1 MQLYGGIEAGGTK
14 FVCMVASDPE
24 NIVAE
29 TKFPTTTPEETIQ
42 RTNDFFR
49 PFIQRGELA
58 AIGLGSFGPVDLDP
72 KSSTYGFITG
82 TPKPNWSFTDLLG
95 GVKRGLKL
103 PIAYDTDVNAAA
115 LGELCWVPENKDID
129 PFIYITVGT
138 GIGTGVIANGKPV
151 RGLVHPEAGHM
162 AIPHDWQEDPFA
174 GGCPF
179 HGDCW
184 EGLANGPAMAQRWGR
199 PADTLPDDHPGWDL
213 EAKYIA
219 LAIVNQI
226 YAYSPQRV
234 VLGGGVAQHAGL
246 LQKVQLKTQQ
256 ILNNYVQSDM
266 ILNHIDRYIVS
277 PGLGNRSG
285 VLGAIAMAREF
296 SK

>member
-1 MQLYGGIEAGGTK
+1 MQFYGGIEAGGTK

-24 NIVAE
+24 NILAE
-29 TKFPTTTPEETIQ
+29 IKFPTTTPEETIK

-72 KSSTYGFITG
+72 KSPTYGFITG

-95 GVKRGLKL
+95 GVKRGSQV
-103 PIAYDTDVNAAA
+103 PVAYDTDVNAAA
-115 LGELCWVPENKDID
+115 LGELYWVPENKDLD

-151 RGLVHPEAGHM
+151 HGLVHPEAGHM
-162 AIPHDWQEDPFA
+162 AIPHDWHEDPFA
-174 GGCPF
+174 GGCPY

-184 EGLANGPAMAQRWGR
+184 EGLANGPAMAQRWGH
-199 PADTLPDDHPGWDL
+199 PADTLADDHPGWDL

-246 LQKVQLKTQQ
+246 LQKVQTKTQQ
-256 ILNNYVQSDM
+256 LLNGYVQSDM

-277 PGLGNRSG
+277 PGLGTKAG
-285 VLGAIAMAREF
+285 VLGAITLAREF
-296 SK
+296 IK

>member
-29 TKFPTTTPEETIQ
+29 IKFPTTTPEETIQ

-58 AIGLGSFGPVDLDP
+58 AIGLGSFGPVDLDQRSP
-72 KSSTYGFITG
+72 TYGFITG

-95 GVKRGLKL
+95 GVKRELQL

-115 LGELCWVPENKDID
+115 LGELYWVPENKDLD

-151 RGLVHPEAGHM
+151 HGLVHPEAGHM

-199 PADTLPDDHPGWDL
+199 PADTLADDHPGWDL

-226 YAYSPQRV
+226 YLYSPQRI
-234 VLGGGVAQHAGL
+234 VLGGGVSQHRGITA
-246 LQKVQLKTQQ
+246 KSTMKTQQ
-256 ILNNYVQSDM
+256 ILNGYVQSDM
-266 ILNHIDRYIVS
+266 IMNHIDRYIVS

-285 VLGAIAMAREF
+285 VLGAIAMAMEF